1 MFVRL
6 CRLTFAFIALLMAA
20 GCAQVPKESVELSAT
35 VGRDLTISYKAH
47 KELAKVLFSR
57 IRSDVNR
64 FVDNVYAPYQIRS
77 ALQKDADAS
86 RSSDAAVRRSS
97 LLLGITAAY
106 APGATD
112 ESLKNA
118 ITGMTYLVQDVK
130 TDIDSKRA
138 ELLKP
143 IDDQEA
149 TLLGALDRNY
159 TQIIYANSI
168 VTGYL
173 SSVVKV
179 HDAQAELLRTI
190 GIDGNLP
197 ELIGKKLAG
206 ASEKVTSL
214 VAKAEK
220 ADATAKSIADGVA
233 SLKESIQI
241 K

>member
-1 MFVRL
+1 MFAHF
-6 CRLTFAFIALLMAA
+6 CRLALAVVALFFVA

-35 VGRDLTISYKAH
+35 VGRDLTASHKAH
-47 KELAKVLFSR
+47 RELAKVLFSR
-57 IRSDVNR
+57 MKDDVSR
-64 FVDNVYAPYQIRS
+64 FVDNVYAPYQIRT

-86 RSSDAAVRRSS
+86 QSSDQAVRNGS
-97 LLLGITAAY
+97 LLLGISAAY
-106 APGATD
+106 APGATN
-112 ESLKNA
+112 ESRKNA
-118 ITGMTYLVQDVK
+118 IAGMSYLIQDVK

-143 IDDQEA
+143 IEDQEA

-173 SSVVKV
+173 GSVVKV
-179 HDAQAELLRTI
+179 HDAQSELLRTI

-197 ELIGKKLAG
+197 EMIGTKLAG
-206 ASEKVTSL
+206 ASAAVTNL

-220 ADATAKSIADGVA
+220 ADATAKSIAEGVA
-233 SLKESIQI
+233 SLKASIQL